1 MEFIVWV
8 ETRLAGKRL
17 EIHEVAKMDRVA
29 TGTGP
34 EELGLTLADG
44 KTLLKQVQQRIVQNQ
59 IEVKFTQSSESAAND
74 RVPKF
79 EALKVEDSGSAQ
91 SHGVSLKTVP

>member
-17 EIHEVAKMDRVA
+17 EIREVAKVERRA
-29 TGTGP
+29 TGIGP

-44 KTLLKQVQQRIVQNQ
+44 KT
-59 IEVKFTQSSESAAND
+59 
-74 RVPKF
+74 VP
-79 EALKVEDSGSAQ
+79 EDASAQ
-91 SHGVSLKTVP
+91 ELLTRRVRILRLPEQIPPCSTSAPS

>member
-17 EIHEVAKMDRVA
+17 EIQEVAKVEREA
-29 TGTGP
+29 TGIGP

-44 KTLLKQVQQRIVQNQ
+44 
-59 IEVKFTQSSESAAND
+59 
-74 RVPKF
+74 
-79 EALKVEDSGSAQ
+79 
-91 SHGVSLKTVP
+91 